1 MRRPSTRRGMTVALA
16 TERDMNAIFRLRHEV
31 YARELG
37 QHPENV
43 DGRLTDR
50 LDEFNSYIV
59 AKSNGLI
66 AGFISI
72 TPPSN
77 GSYSVDKYFCRDEV
91 PTRFDDGLYELRL
104 LTVARTFRGSLAAA
118 VLMYAALRWIEA
130 RGGRNIVAIGRVEL
144 LDLYVKAGLRPAGR
158 QVTSG
163 AVSFELLTGTID
175 TARDA
180 LDRLGETMASKRSI
194 DQRLNGL
201 DWQLEIPLRASAP
214 AYHGGA
220 SFDAIGREFDDL
232 RSIEHVINADV
243 LDAWFPPSPKVTDT
257 LREHLP
263 WAVRTSPPTGCEGLI
278 GWVARS
284 RGVPEESVLPGGG
297 SSNLIFLA
305 LRQWLAPSS
314 RVLVLDPTYGEYTH
328 VFENVIGCRVDRLEL
343 SRIDGYTVNPRRFA
357 EELMK
362 GYDLAVIVNPN
373 NPTGRHI
380 PRAAMEDLLR
390 GIPPHT
396 IVLVDETYIDY
407 IGKHESIEHFA
418 ANSPNVVVCKSMSKV
433 YALSGVRVGY
443 LCGHPRVI
451 ERLRPLNPP
460 WAVSLLGQMAAVM
473 ALQDP
478 EYYAKRHRE
487 THGLRS
493 QLAADLQDIG
503 EFEIVPGT
511 ANYLLCHLPEYGPDA
526 ETLMA
531 RCREYGL
538 FIRDAGATAPR
549 LGGRSIRIAVKDA
562 ETNRRMIG
570 ILGEVWRAEGQS
582 A

>member
-1 MRRPSTRRGMTVALA
+1 MPGPSPRKGLTIALA
-16 TERDMNAIFRLRHEV
+16 TACDMNDIFRMRHEV

-43 DGRLTDR
+43 DGRLTDP

-72 TPPSN
+72 TPPGN
-77 GSYSVDKYFCRDEV
+77 GSYSVDKYFRRDDV
-91 PTRFDDGLYELRL
+91 PAQFDEGLYELRL
-104 LTVARTFRGSLAAA
+104 LTVARAFRGSLTAA
-118 VLMYAALRWIEA
+118 VLMYAALRWIES
-130 RGGRNIVAIGRVEL
+130 RGGRNIVAIGRAEL
-144 LDLYVKAGLRPAGR
+144 LGLYVKAGLRPAGR

-163 AVSFELLTGTID
+163 AVRFELLTGTID
-175 TARDA
+175 TVRESV
-180 LDRLGETMASKRSI
+180 DRLGETMASKRSI

-201 DWQLEIPLRASAP
+201 DWQLEIPLRASVP

-220 SFDAIGREFDDL
+220 SFDAIGHEFDDL
-232 RSIEHVINADV
+232 RSIAHVINADV
-243 LDAWFPPSPKVTDT
+243 LDAWFPPSPKVIDT
-257 LREHLP
+257 LMEYLP
-263 WAVRTSPPTGCEGLI
+263 WVVRTSPPTGCEGLI
-278 GWVARS
+278 AQIARS
-284 RGVPEESVLPGGG
+284 RGVRAESVLPGGG

-305 LRQWLAPSS
+305 LRQWLSPSS

-328 VFENVIGCRVDRLEL
+328 VFENVIGCRVGRLEL
-343 SRIDGYTVNPRRFA
+343 SRCDGYAVSPRRLE
-357 EELMK
+357 EELMR

-380 PRAAMEDLLR
+380 PRADLEDLLR
-390 GIPPHT
+390 GIPSHS
-396 IVLVDETYIDY
+396 IVLVDETYVDY
-407 IGKHESIEHFA
+407 VGKHESLEHFA
-418 ANSPNVVVCKSMSKV
+418 ANSPNVVVCKSMSKA

-451 ERLRPLNPP
+451 ELLRPLNPP
-460 WAVSLLGQMAAVM
+460 WAVSLPGQMAAVM

-478 EYYAKRHRE
+478 EYYAKRYLE

-493 QLAADLQDIG
+493 RLAADLQGIG
-503 EFEIVPGT
+503 DFTVVPGE

-526 ETLMA
+526 ATLMA

-538 FIRDAGATAPR
+538 FLRDAGVTAPR

-570 ILGEVWRAEGQS
+570 VLREVWKADGHL
-582 A
+582 

>member
-1 MRRPSTRRGMTVALA
+1 MPGPSQRKGLTIALA
-16 TERDMNAIFRLRHEV
+16 TDCDMNDIFRMRHEV

-43 DGRLTDR
+43 DGRLTDP

-72 TPPSN
+72 TPPGN
-77 GSYSVDKYFCRDEV
+77 GSYSVDKYFRRDDV
-91 PTRFDDGLYELRL
+91 PAPFDEGLYELRL
-104 LTVARTFRGSLAAA
+104 LTVARAFRGSLAAA
-118 VLMYAALRWIEA
+118 VLMYAALRWIES
-130 RGGRNIVAIGRVEL
+130 RGGRNIVAIGRAEL
-144 LDLYVKAGLRPAGR
+144 LGLYVKAGLRPAGR

-163 AVSFELLTGTID
+163 AVRFELLTGTID
-175 TARDA
+175 AVRESV
-180 LDRLGETMASKRSI
+180 DRLGETMASKRSI

-201 DWQLEIPLRASAP
+201 DWQLEIPLRASIP

-220 SFDAIGREFDDL
+220 SFDAIGHEFDDL
-232 RSIEHVINADV
+232 RSIAHVINADV
-243 LDAWFPPSPKVTDT
+243 LDAWFPPSPKVIDT
-257 LREHLP
+257 LSEYLP

-278 GWVARS
+278 AQIVRS
-284 RGVPEESVLPGGG
+284 RGVRAESVLPGGG

-305 LRQWLAPSS
+305 LRQWLSPSS

-328 VFENVIGCRVDRLEL
+328 VFENVIGCRVGRLEL
-343 SRIDGYTVNPRRFA
+343 SRCDGYAVSPRRLE
-357 EELMK
+357 EELK
-362 GYDLAVIVNPN
+362 RGYDLAVIVNPN

-380 PRAAMEDLLR
+380 PRADLEDLLR
-390 GIPPHT
+390 GIPPHSM
-396 IVLVDETYIDY
+396 VLVDETYVDY
-407 IGKHESIEHFA
+407 VGKHESLEHFA
-418 ANSPNVVVCKSMSKV
+418 ANSPNVVVCKSMSKA

-451 ERLRPLNPP
+451 ELLRPLNPP
-460 WAVSLLGQMAAVM
+460 WAVSLPGQLAAVM

-478 EYYAKRHRE
+478 EYYAKRYLE

-493 QLAADLQDIG
+493 QLAADLQGIG
-503 EFEIVPGT
+503 GFTVVPGE

-526 ETLMA
+526 ATLMA

-538 FIRDAGATAPR
+538 FIRDAGVTAPR

-562 ETNRRMIG
+562 ETNRRMIRV
-570 ILGEVWRAEGQS
+570 LREVWKAEGHL
-582 A
+582 

>member
-1 MRRPSTRRGMTVALA
+1 MPGPSPRKGLTIALA
-16 TERDMNAIFRLRHEV
+16 TACDMNDIFRMRHEV

-43 DGRLTDR
+43 DGRLTDP

-72 TPPSN
+72 TPPGN
-77 GSYSVDKYFCRDEV
+77 GSYSVDKYFRRDDV
-91 PTRFDDGLYELRL
+91 PAPFDEGLYELRL
-104 LTVARTFRGSLAAA
+104 LTVARAFRGSLTAA
-118 VLMYAALRWIEA
+118 VLMYAALRWIES
-130 RGGRNIVAIGRVEL
+130 RGGRNIVAIGRAEL
-144 LDLYVKAGLRPAGR
+144 LGLYVKAGVRPAGR

-163 AVSFELLTGTID
+163 AVRFELLTGTID
-175 TARDA
+175 TVRESV
-180 LDRLGETMASKRSI
+180 DRLGETMASKRSI

-201 DWQLEIPLRASAP
+201 DWQLEIPLRASVP

-220 SFDAIGREFDDL
+220 SFDAIGHEFDDL
-232 RSIEHVINADV
+232 RSIAHVINADV
-243 LDAWFPPSPKVTDT
+243 LDAWFPPSPKVIDT
-257 LREHLP
+257 LMEYLP
-263 WAVRTSPPTGCEGLI
+263 WVVRTSPPTGCEGLI
-278 GWVARS
+278 AQIARS
-284 RGVPEESVLPGGG
+284 RGVRAESVLPGGG

-305 LRQWLAPSS
+305 LRQWLSPSS

-328 VFENVIGCRVDRLEL
+328 VFENVIGCRVGRLEL
-343 SRIDGYTVNPRRFA
+343 SRGDGYAVSPRRLE
-357 EELMK
+357 EELMM

-380 PRAAMEDLLR
+380 PRADLEDLLR
-390 GIPPHT
+390 GIPSHS
-396 IVLVDETYIDY
+396 IVLVDETYVDY
-407 IGKHESIEHFA
+407 VGKHESLEHFA
-418 ANSPNVVVCKSMSKV
+418 ANSPNVVVCKSMSKA

-451 ERLRPLNPP
+451 ELLRPLNPP
-460 WAVSLLGQMAAVM
+460 WAVSLPGQMAAVM

-478 EYYAKRHRE
+478 EYYAKRYLE

-493 QLAADLQDIG
+493 RLAADLQGIG
-503 EFEIVPGT
+503 DFTVVPGE

-526 ETLMA
+526 ATLMV

-538 FIRDAGATAPR
+538 FLRDAGVTAPR

-570 ILGEVWRAEGQS
+570 VLREVWKADGHL
-582 A
+582 

>member
-1 MRRPSTRRGMTVALA
+1 MPGPSPRKGLTIALA
-16 TERDMNAIFRLRHEV
+16 TACDMNDIFRMRHEV

-43 DGRLTDR
+43 DGRLTDP

-72 TPPSN
+72 TPPGN
-77 GSYSVDKYFCRDEV
+77 GSYSVDKYFRRDDV
-91 PTRFDDGLYELRL
+91 PAQFDEGLYELRL
-104 LTVARTFRGSLAAA
+104 LTVARAFRGSLTAA
-118 VLMYAALRWIEA
+118 VLMYAALRWIES
-130 RGGRNIVAIGRVEL
+130 RGGRNIVAIGRAEL
-144 LDLYVKAGLRPAGR
+144 LGLYVKAGLRPAGR

-163 AVSFELLTGTID
+163 AVRFELLTGTID
-175 TARDA
+175 TVRESV
-180 LDRLGETMASKRSI
+180 DRLGETMASKRSI

-201 DWQLEIPLRASAP
+201 DWQLEIPLRASVP

-220 SFDAIGREFDDL
+220 SFDAIGHEFDDL
-232 RSIEHVINADV
+232 RSIAHVINADV
-243 LDAWFPPSPKVTDT
+243 LDAWFPPSPKVIDT
-257 LREHLP
+257 LMEYLP
-263 WAVRTSPPTGCEGLI
+263 WVVRTSPPTGCEGLI
-278 GWVARS
+278 AQIARS
-284 RGVPEESVLPGGG
+284 RGVRAESVLPGGG

-305 LRQWLAPSS
+305 LRQWLSPSS

-328 VFENVIGCRVDRLEL
+328 VFENVIGCRVGRLEL
-343 SRIDGYTVNPRRFA
+343 SRGDGYAVSPRRLE
-357 EELMK
+357 EELMM

-380 PRAAMEDLLR
+380 PRADLEDLLR
-390 GIPPHT
+390 GIPSHS
-396 IVLVDETYIDY
+396 IVLVDETYVDY
-407 IGKHESIEHFA
+407 VGKHESLEHFA
-418 ANSPNVVVCKSMSKV
+418 ANSPNVVVCKSMSKA

-451 ERLRPLNPP
+451 ELLRPLNPP
-460 WAVSLLGQMAAVM
+460 WAVSLPGQMAAVM

-478 EYYAKRHRE
+478 EYYAKRYLE

-493 QLAADLQDIG
+493 RLAADLQGIG
-503 EFEIVPGT
+503 DFTVVPGE

-526 ETLMA
+526 ATLMA

-538 FIRDAGATAPR
+538 FLRDAGVTAPR

-570 ILGEVWRAEGQS
+570 VLREVWKADGHL
-582 A
+582 

>member
-1 MRRPSTRRGMTVALA
+1 MPGPSPRKGLTVALA
-16 TERDMNAIFRLRHEV
+16 TACDMNDIFRLRHEV

-43 DGRLTDR
+43 DGRLTDP

-72 TPPSN
+72 TPPGN
-77 GSYSVDKYFCRDEV
+77 GSYSVDKYFRRDDV
-91 PTRFDDGLYELRL
+91 PAPFDEGLYELRL
-104 LTVARTFRGSLAAA
+104 LTVTRAFRGSLVAA
-118 VLMYAALRWIEA
+118 VLMYAALRWIES
-130 RGGRNIVAIGRVEL
+130 RGGRNIVAIGRAEL
-144 LDLYVKAGLRPAGR
+144 LGLYAKAGLRPAGR

-163 AVSFELLTGTID
+163 AVRFELLTGTID
-175 TARDA
+175 AVRDSV
-180 LDRLGETMASKRSI
+180 DRLGETMASKRSI
-194 DQRLNGL
+194 DQRLNRL
-201 DWQLEIPLRASAP
+201 DWQLEIPMRASAT

-220 SFDAIGREFDDL
+220 SFDAIGHEFDDL
-232 RSIEHVINADV
+232 RSIAHIINADV
-243 LDAWFPPSPKVTDT
+243 LDAWFPPSPKVIDT
-257 LREHLP
+257 LREYLP

-278 GWVARS
+278 AQIARS
-284 RGVPEESVLPGGG
+284 RGVRAESVLPGGG

-305 LRQWLAPSS
+305 LRQWLSPSS

-328 VFENVIGCRVDRLEL
+328 VFENVIGCRVGRLEL
-343 SRIDGYTVNPRRFA
+343 SRGDGYAVSPRRLE

-380 PRAAMEDLLR
+380 PRAALEDLLR
-390 GIPPHT
+390 GIPPHS
-396 IVLVDETYIDY
+396 IVLVDETYVDY
-407 IGKHESIEHFA
+407 VGKRESLEHFA
-418 ANSPNVVVCKSMSKV
+418 ANSPNVVVCKSMSKA

-460 WAVSLLGQMAAVM
+460 WSVSLPGQMAAVM

-478 EYYAKRHRE
+478 EYYAKRYQE
-487 THGLRS
+487 THRLRT
-493 QLAADLQDIG
+493 QLAADLQGIG
-503 EFEIVPGT
+503 NFTVVPGE

-526 ETLMA
+526 AALMA

-538 FIRDAGATAPR
+538 FLRDAGATAPR

-570 ILGEVWRAEGQS
+570 VLREVWKAEGHL
-582 A
+582 